1 MEITNEHKRVN
12 RQLNILALALMAA
25 EIMIVVLGE
34 LDVIENGVLPVSY
47 GLQLLVV
54 LLTIFLIPTSLKLL
68 NWTPIRK
75 RIDRELY
82 TYRFWAIARLFAL
95 YIPVLLGTSLYFLM
109 LDSSALY
116 CAVVSLIAIVFVWPT
131 EERMLDELTP
141 KEIDDEA

>member
-1 MEITNEHKRVN
+1 M
-12 RQLNILALALMAA
+12 NILALALMAA

-82 TYRFWAIARLFAL
+82 TYCFWAIARLFAL